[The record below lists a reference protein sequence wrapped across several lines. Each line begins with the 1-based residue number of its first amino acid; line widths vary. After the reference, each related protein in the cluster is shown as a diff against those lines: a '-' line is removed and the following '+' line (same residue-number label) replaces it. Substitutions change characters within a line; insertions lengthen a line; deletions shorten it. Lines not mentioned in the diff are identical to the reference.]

1 MAILRQLAGRPF
13 WPLRGYTASV
23 APRVNQEIEI
33 KLRVTDPSALRW
45 LLVTLSA
52 RRLSRVQENNVL
64 YDTPGYT
71 LRRRGQL
78 LRLRIERRLGLGAR
92 RNQHT
97 GKVQRSRGILTYK
110 GPAEGLTGRPRA
122 VKHPSMARYKVR
134 QEREILVDDPEAL
147 RGLLGALGL
156 RPVFQYEKIRSTYEL
171 PGIRGVLVELDETP
185 IGVFLELEGEP
196 RAIDR
201 VSRRLG
207 YSPKDYLVSS
217 YGALY
222 LADCRRRGVR
232 PANMLFSSQKVR

>member
-1 MAILRQLAGRPF
+1 
-13 WPLRGYTASV
+13 
-23 APRVNQEIEI
+23 VNQEIEI
-33 KLRVTDPSALRW
+33 KLRVPDPSALRW

-52 RRLSRVQENNVL
+52 RRLSRVREDNVL
-64 YDTPGYT
+64 YDTPGHT
-71 LRRRGQL
+71 LRNRGQL
-78 LRLRIERRLGLGAR
+78 LRLRVERRLGPGSGP
-92 RNQHT
+92 
-97 GKVQRSRGILTYK
+97 GKYSGRVQRQRGILTYK
-110 GPAEGLTGRPRA
+110 GPAERLRGRPKA
-122 VKHPSMARYKVR
+122 VKHAAMARYKVR
-134 QEREILVDDPEAL
+134 QEREILVEDPEAL

-156 RPVFQYEKIRSTYEL
+156 RPVFHYEKIRSSYEL
-171 PGIRGVLVELDETP
+171 PDIRGVLVELDETP